1 MISLIFQMSDS
12 EEVIIADFVEKMPN
26 IRKIFQLCAS
36 SDSEDSDDTEVTV
49 DRNTPKMKK
58 QRNLEHLLNY
68 LLEEDD
74 NQPDHHENEDHYE
87 NEDHIENADNS
98 ENQNDDIERLVNQRP
113 KRKYKFRKNRDI
125 EDPAEY
131 SDEDFREVFR
141 MSRPTFDLLL
151 DIVAN
156 KFPRLGLSPNKK
168 SLTPRKRLLMFLL
181 VAGSDTAGIYR
192 KHNFQLSHGCITDN
206 MTMCINVLYDGKDDD
221 YEQFYFMLI

>member
-74 NQPDHHENEDHYE
+74 NQPDHHEN
-87 NEDHIENADNS
+87 AKW
-98 ENQNDDIERLVNQRP
+98 R
-113 KRKYKFRKNRDI
+113 
-125 EDPAEY
+125 
-131 SDEDFREVFR
+131 
-141 MSRPTFDLLL
+141 
-151 DIVAN
+151 
-156 KFPRLGLSPNKK
+156 
-168 SLTPRKRLLMFLL
+168 
-181 VAGSDTAGIYR
+181 
-192 KHNFQLSHGCITDN
+192 
-206 MTMCINVLYDGKDDD
+206 
-221 YEQFYFMLI
+221 